1 MCWLNENISNIN
13 ITESVILIERLLCE
27 FLISRA
33 ESKKENQSE
42 FVNFIK
48 LVHSNELITFLNI
61 RTVLKEHDV
70 QKLYSG
76 KNRICDKQMKPLGR
90 TLCNFTSVAMQ
101 VTPNMAR
108 PDPSTCPCRH
118 NSILF
123 NTTDLF
129 DGHVVNLLQPS
140 KH

>member
-1 MCWLNENISNIN
+1 MKISATSTLQNV
-13 ITESVILIERLLCE
+13 SFLIERPVRE
-27 FLISRA
+27 FLIIRA
-33 ESKKENQSE
+33 ESKKETQSN

-76 KNRICDKQMKPLGR
+76 QIRIYDKQMKPLGR

-101 VTPNMAR
+101 VKPNMAR

-118 NSILF
+118 NRILF

-129 DGHVVNLLQPS
+129 DGHVVSRNPQNI
-140 KH
+140 